1 MPAKFLREPPV
12 MAMSSSLKS
21 VEASDRVKLM
31 AAVSPTINDVSSL
44 AIAMVGAEVSTVI
57 RRGSEVAVS
66 LSNVDV
72 AVTE

>member
-1 MPAKFLREPPV
+1 MPAKLLREPPV
-12 MAMSSSLKS
+12 MVMSSSLKS

-31 AAVSPTINDVSSL
+31 AAVSPIINDVSSL

>member
-66 LSNVDV
+66 PSNVDV

>member
-12 MAMSSSLKS
+12 MVMSSSLKS

-31 AAVSPTINDVSSL
+31 AAVSPTVNDVSLL
-44 AIAMVGAEVSTVI
+44 AIEMVGAEVSTVI

-66 LSNVDV
+66 PSNVDV